1 MKIKTWLILSYFIVM
16 ALPIVALYI
25 FYISLNKYDER
36 QDLLEFM
43 NLSSIEAEIGMQLDE
58 PGLYHIQ
65 PLDNYTFIQELVD
78 DNRKITLYREDGV
91 VLYSSLSN
99 SDWLNNNGVQRV
111 YQNLNEI
118 QKNHR
123 TISIKRTV
131 HDNDQ
136 LAGIYEI
143 SLSRDEWL
151 EGVHN
156 RTLVIG
162 LLFGSTFLFI
172 YLMVVIL
179 LNRKLNRPLKL
190 LRSEMTAFAN
200 GKEGS
205 DKRLRQSNDELGE
218 LINHFEGMKAQIIK
232 GNAELNRQQKEK
244 EYIVA
249 SLSHDLKTPLT
260 VIRAYSEALQGK
272 RKLTIKEEQEY
283 TEILFEKLDYMKEM
297 IDNLSVYTS
306 LEASTEQHD
315 FVQVDGEEYFEMM
328 LAGYDEPC
336 AKKGIGLSIIQ
347 DVHGEYLLQP
357 LQMMRVMDN
366 LMSNAIRYTPKGKK
380 IWIAVISSSKRLP
393 NWVFDPMLDEVEG
406 WRKGGTI
413 VILQN
418 EGDAIFH
425 DDLIRIFEPFV
436 QLEANRGKGG
446 SAGLGLSIA
455 EKIVLLHGGKIRIWS
470 KQDYGT
476 LVAFWLKEESCN
488 ESE

>member
-1 MKIKTWLILSYFIVM
+1 
-16 ALPIVALYI
+16 
-25 FYISLNKYDER
+25 
-36 QDLLEFM
+36 
-43 NLSSIEAEIGMQLDE
+43 
-58 PGLYHIQ
+58 
-65 PLDNYTFIQELVD
+65 
-78 DNRKITLYREDGV
+78 
-91 VLYSSLSN
+91 
-99 SDWLNNNGVQRV
+99 
-111 YQNLNEI
+111 
-118 QKNHR
+118 
-123 TISIKRTV
+123 
-131 HDNDQ
+131 
-136 LAGIYEI
+136 
-143 SLSRDEWL
+143 
-151 EGVHN
+151 
-156 RTLVIG
+156 
-162 LLFGSTFLFI
+162 
-172 YLMVVIL
+172 
-179 LNRKLNRPLKL
+179 
-190 LRSEMTAFAN
+190 MTAFAN

-336 AKKGIGLSIIQ
+336 AKKGIGLSVIQ
-347 DVHGEYLLQP
+347 DVCGEYLLQP

-366 LMSNAIRYTPKGKK
+366 LMSNAIRYTPNGKK
-380 IWIAVISSSKRLP
+380 IWIAVISKSKRLP

-418 EGDAIFH
+418 EGEAIRN

-476 LVAFWLKEESCN
+476 LVSFWLKEESCN